1 VTQASSAIPVVPL
14 YLALL
19 FKVMKAAGNHEE
31 CIDHIDR
38 LFRTALYTDDAPAL
52 DDVDRI
58 RMDDW
63 ELSDAIQ
70 TAVVER
76 WPIVSTA
83 TLPELADLEGI
94 RGDFLKIFGFGVT
107 GVDYDA
113 DIDPTLGRASS

>member
-1 VTQASSAIPVVPL
+1 
-14 YLALL
+14 
-19 FKVMKAAGNHEE
+19 
-31 CIDHIDR
+31 
-38 LFRTALYTDDAPAL
+38 
-52 DDVDRI
+52 
-58 RMDDW
+58 MDDW

-70 TAVVER
+70 AAVVER